1 MPQLDFFSY
10 LSLTIYSIVGFFIL
24 LFVMH
29 TYYLPKIGQAIKLRE
44 ILRQT
49 DTLDK
54 IIKSKQVNNVLI
66 NQKFVNPYELLLQR
80 IQTIKQTI
88 NKKI

>member
-29 TYYLPKIGQAIKLRE
+29 TYYLPKIGQAVKLRE

>member
-29 TYYLPKIGQAIKLRE
+29 TYYLPKIGQALKLRE
-44 ILRQT
+44 ILRQP

-54 IIKSKQVNNVLI
+54 IIKSKIVNKVLI
-66 NQKFVNPYELLLQR
+66 NNKFVNPSEFILQR
-80 IQTIKQTI
+80 IQTINQTI

>member
-10 LSLTIYSIVGFFIL
+10 FSLTIYSIVGFFIL

-29 TYYLPKIGQAIKLRE
+29 PYYLPKIGQALKLRE
-44 ILRQT
+44 ILRRP

-54 IIKSKQVNNVLI
+54 IIKYKTVNKVLI
-66 NQKFVNPYELLLQR
+66 NNKFVNPYNFILQR

>member
-1 MPQLDFFSY
+1 
-10 LSLTIYSIVGFFIL
+10 
-24 LFVMH
+24 MH